1 MVTFNQQLKLKMQEN
16 YTLKMERYFFDF
28 LKSQDA
34 ALNQQLLYWLRI
46 RRRSKK
52 TESKFKI
59 WRQSKK
65 WRMENTFRA
74 SSSSVHTFLFFAFE
88 SNGNI
93 SIWVRRREDIRNSN
107 LTPKKNR
114 RINFKIRNFLLASS
128 AALSTE

>member
-59 WRQSKK
+59 
-65 WRMENTFRA
+65 
-74 SSSSVHTFLFFAFE
+74 
-88 SNGNI
+88 
-93 SIWVRRREDIRNSN
+93 
-107 LTPKKNR
+107 
-114 RINFKIRNFLLASS
+114 
-128 AALSTE
+128 